1 MASTLTTLFYLGL
14 SLSPGIQAQHGSLP
28 KPSIWAVPGPVVP
41 QGSPVSIFCRGP
53 PGAARQRLQQVGGSR
68 VWAAESPGDAQA
80 EAAFSLQRAT
90 PSHSGTYVC
99 QYKTQDSWSERSD
112 PLELLVVGVSKDK
125 PTLSVQP
132 GPMVALG
139 GSVTLHCHL
148 PSAYDVFLLSK
159 GAELALPAGSIQGGQ
174 GKFLLSPATRAH
186 GGTYRCYGS
195 VNTSLHGWSAP
206 SNLLELMVTGIYK
219 KPQLL
224 AVQGPSGAPQH
235 MTTLQC
241 RSEMWFDLF
250 LLSQEGSA
258 NATQRL
264 RSQYKR
270 GFFQA
275 NFTLDASEQA
285 RGATYR
291 CYGSLSSFPSL
302 WSDPSEPLRL
312 SGRGSAAW
320 NSFKVNMLR
329 LSLAGVTLLILLG
342 FLVEAWLSRRDPRGA
357 VERPPALPD
366 GDRVLW
372 APGPGRL
379 QPWVCPMRLLSGQ
392 LGVRGPGP
400 GSAMATGVSVLLGLG
415 PPIAVL
421 FLEQRTQAQ
430 EGVPSI
436 WAEPGS
442 LVPHGSAVTIV
453 CRIPP
458 GVTQLRL
465 YHVETKLWRDRDPQG
480 APEVAQFSLQQVTH
494 NQTGT
499 YHCEYWT
506 EGLPSGHSDPL
517 ELVVTGMYKEKP
529 SLTAEPGPQVASGGQ
544 VALLCHTTYSYD
556 VFTLCR
562 DRAASLSQKCSHQTH
577 SSFLMSPVT
586 LAHGG
591 TYRCYFS
598 SRNRPHLWSLPSDPL
613 DLLVTGPPSPL
624 VVGVSA
630 AAAVLLGLCLLLL
643 GLCLCRH
650 RGHRR
655 ARRRVTDGGT
665 KSPVWDVS
673 SSPASDVQR
682 EDEDDTEHRGHGQLD
697 TQAPAAEGPQE
708 VTYVQLH
715 PRTLTRSVGALLSR
729 APQDGSAQPCVYAT
743 LTLP

>member
-1 MASTLTTLFYLGL
+1 MQLSSLVCFIPTRSSAPSDRVSTFIPASVRG
-14 SLSPGIQAQHGSLP
+14 SPGPSAFLRGAWSWETASRRRRPGDGPGCGSLP

-68 VWAAESPGDAQA
+68 VWAAEGPGDAQA
-80 EAAFSLQRAT
+80 EAAFSFQRAT
-90 PSHSGTYVC
+90 PGHSGTYVC

-159 GAELALPAGSIQGGQ
+159 GAELALPAGSIQGCQ

-206 SNLLELMVTGIYK
+206 SNLLELMVTGVYK

-320 NSFKVNMLR
+320 NSYKVNMLR

-366 GDRVLW
+366 GDRVL
-372 APGPGRL
+372 
-379 QPWVCPMRLLSGQ
+379 
-392 LGVRGPGP
+392 
-400 GSAMATGVSVLLGLG
+400 
-415 PPIAVL
+415 
-421 FLEQRTQAQ
+421 
-430 EGVPSI
+430 
-436 WAEPGS
+436 
-442 LVPHGSAVTIV
+442 
-453 CRIPP
+453 
-458 GVTQLRL
+458 
-465 YHVETKLWRDRDPQG
+465 
-480 APEVAQFSLQQVTH
+480 
-494 NQTGT
+494 
-499 YHCEYWT
+499 
-506 EGLPSGHSDPL
+506 
-517 ELVVTGMYKEKP
+517 
-529 SLTAEPGPQVASGGQ
+529 
-544 VALLCHTTYSYD
+544 
-556 VFTLCR
+556 
-562 DRAASLSQKCSHQTH
+562 
-577 SSFLMSPVT
+577 
-586 LAHGG
+586 
-591 TYRCYFS
+591 
-598 SRNRPHLWSLPSDPL
+598 
-613 DLLVTGPPSPL
+613 
-624 VVGVSA
+624 
-630 AAAVLLGLCLLLL
+630 
-643 GLCLCRH
+643 
-650 RGHRR
+650 
-655 ARRRVTDGGT
+655 
-665 KSPVWDVS
+665 
-673 SSPASDVQR
+673 
-682 EDEDDTEHRGHGQLD
+682 
-697 TQAPAAEGPQE
+697 
-708 VTYVQLH
+708 
-715 PRTLTRSVGALLSR
+715 
-729 APQDGSAQPCVYAT
+729 
-743 LTLP
+743 

>member
-1 MASTLTTLFYLGL
+1 
-14 SLSPGIQAQHGSLP
+14 
-28 KPSIWAVPGPVVP
+28 
-41 QGSPVSIFCRGP
+41 
-53 PGAARQRLQQVGGSR
+53 
-68 VWAAESPGDAQA
+68 
-80 EAAFSLQRAT
+80 
-90 PSHSGTYVC
+90 
-99 QYKTQDSWSERSD
+99 
-112 PLELLVVGVSKDK
+112 
-125 PTLSVQP
+125 
-132 GPMVALG
+132 
-139 GSVTLHCHL
+139 
-148 PSAYDVFLLSK
+148 
-159 GAELALPAGSIQGGQ
+159 
-174 GKFLLSPATRAH
+174 
-186 GGTYRCYGS
+186 
-195 VNTSLHGWSAP
+195 
-206 SNLLELMVTGIYK
+206 
-219 KPQLL
+219 
-224 AVQGPSGAPQH
+224 
-235 MTTLQC
+235 
-241 RSEMWFDLF
+241 
-250 LLSQEGSA
+250 
-258 NATQRL
+258 
-264 RSQYKR
+264 
-270 GFFQA
+270 
-275 NFTLDASEQA
+275 
-285 RGATYR
+285 
-291 CYGSLSSFPSL
+291 
-302 WSDPSEPLRL
+302 
-312 SGRGSAAW
+312 
-320 NSFKVNMLR
+320 
-329 LSLAGVTLLILLG
+329 
-342 FLVEAWLSRRDPRGA
+342 
-357 VERPPALPD
+357 
-366 GDRVLW
+366 
-372 APGPGRL
+372 
-379 QPWVCPMRLLSGQ
+379 
-392 LGVRGPGP
+392 
-400 GSAMATGVSVLLGLG
+400 MATGVSVLLGL
-415 PPIAVL
+415 VL

-494 NQTGT
+494 NQAGT

-506 EGLPSGHSDPL
+506 EGLPSGQNDPL

-544 VALLCHTTYSYD
+544 VTLLCHTTYSYD

-577 SSFLMSPVT
+577 SSFLMSPVSP
-586 LAHGG
+586 AHGG

-650 RGHRR
+650 RGQRR

-682 EDEDDTEHRGHGQLD
+682 GDADDTEHREHGQLD
-697 TQAPAAEGPQE
+697 TQAPAAGGPQE

-715 PRTLTRSVGALLSR
+715 PRTLTRSVGPLLSR
-729 APQDGSAQPCVYAT
+729 APQDGSTQPCVYAT
-743 LTLP
+743 LTSP

>member
-1 MASTLTTLFYLGL
+1 
-14 SLSPGIQAQHGSLP
+14 
-28 KPSIWAVPGPVVP
+28 
-41 QGSPVSIFCRGP
+41 
-53 PGAARQRLQQVGGSR
+53 
-68 VWAAESPGDAQA
+68 
-80 EAAFSLQRAT
+80 
-90 PSHSGTYVC
+90 
-99 QYKTQDSWSERSD
+99 
-112 PLELLVVGVSKDK
+112 
-125 PTLSVQP
+125 
-132 GPMVALG
+132 
-139 GSVTLHCHL
+139 
-148 PSAYDVFLLSK
+148 
-159 GAELALPAGSIQGGQ
+159 
-174 GKFLLSPATRAH
+174 
-186 GGTYRCYGS
+186 
-195 VNTSLHGWSAP
+195 
-206 SNLLELMVTGIYK
+206 
-219 KPQLL
+219 
-224 AVQGPSGAPQH
+224 
-235 MTTLQC
+235 
-241 RSEMWFDLF
+241 
-250 LLSQEGSA
+250 
-258 NATQRL
+258 
-264 RSQYKR
+264 
-270 GFFQA
+270 
-275 NFTLDASEQA
+275 
-285 RGATYR
+285 
-291 CYGSLSSFPSL
+291 
-302 WSDPSEPLRL
+302 
-312 SGRGSAAW
+312 
-320 NSFKVNMLR
+320 
-329 LSLAGVTLLILLG
+329 
-342 FLVEAWLSRRDPRGA
+342 
-357 VERPPALPD
+357 
-366 GDRVLW
+366 
-372 APGPGRL
+372 
-379 QPWVCPMRLLSGQ
+379 
-392 LGVRGPGP
+392 
-400 GSAMATGVSVLLGLG
+400 MATGVSVLLGLG

-682 EDEDDTEHRGHGQLD
+682 EDEDDTEHREHGQVD

-743 LTLP
+743 LTSPLCPGPAAMSPSLTALFCLGLCLGRWVTAAQNGPLPKPSLRALPSSLVPLERSVTLWCQGPPGVDLYRLEKLGSKKYEDQNFLSISAMKTSHAGRYRCSYQNGSQWSLPSDHLELVATGVFDKPSLTAHPSPVVPPGGDVTLKCQSQYGFDQFALYKEGDAGLYKRLEERYLADFPMAPVTTAHSGTYRCYSFSNVSPYLWSSPSNPMVLTVTESPEASRRLITSPRNRASTTAMSRNVPVSPEGSGAPVDPAWLSGAAPPSEPWCGRVQEPDGVKACGARRLWAGGGWASSGSRRARVYGALSPWMQGVQWRLRVLDTFTCGY